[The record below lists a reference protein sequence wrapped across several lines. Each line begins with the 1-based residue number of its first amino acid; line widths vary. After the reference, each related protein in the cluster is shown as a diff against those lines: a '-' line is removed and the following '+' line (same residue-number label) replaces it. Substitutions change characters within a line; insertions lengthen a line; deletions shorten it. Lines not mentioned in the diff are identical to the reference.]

1 MLRNSTVLRAVAAA
15 PIAAEPVRA
24 AVGSGHLPRTA
35 FVLSGGA
42 SLGAAQAGMLQALYE
57 RGIVPDLLVGTSAG
71 ALNAAFVASRP
82 QTAATARD
90 LARIWRGI
98 QREDIFPLRMSAL
111 VSGACGRRDHTV
123 SDCGLRQLVSQHI
136 EFEDLADAAIPVY
149 LVAFDLTEGRELLLG
164 DGPATDAVVASA
176 SIPGVFPAVRM
187 AERRLID
194 GGVVNNTPISHAVEL
209 GAERVYVLPTQ
220 DVRRQGGHVPTSALD
235 AATYGLG
242 LLMESRL
249 RIDIERYSREVELIV
264 LPPPNLAG
272 TQPTS
277 FEHSA
282 RLISKARAGA
292 RAMLGP
298 MAGGEHLRLAS

>member
-1 MLRNSTVLRAVAAA
+1 MTC
-15 PIAAEPVRA
+15 EVRA
-24 AVGSGHLPRTA
+24 HAPAPQFSATPRVGSSNAFGGVGLGTPGIPR
-35 FVLSGGA
+35 
-42 SLGAAQAGMLQALYE
+42 
-57 RGIVPDLLVGTSAG
+57 P
-71 ALNAAFVASRP
+71 SR
-82 QTAATARD
+82 A
-90 LARIWRGI
+90 LARQSTI
-98 QREDIFPLRMSAL
+98 
-111 VSGACGRRDHTV
+111 SGACGRRDHTV

-220 DVRRQGGHVPTSALD
+220 DVRRQGGHVPTSAVD

-264 LPPPNLAG
+264 LPPPHTTR
-272 TQPTS
+272 TQPAS

-282 RLISKARAGA
+282 RLISEARAGA
-292 RAMLGP
+292 RAMLAP
-298 MAGGEHLRLAS
+298 VAGGRHLRLAT

>member
-1 MLRNSTVLRAVAAA
+1 
-15 PIAAEPVRA
+15 
-24 AVGSGHLPRTA
+24 
-35 FVLSGGA
+35 
-42 SLGAAQAGMLQALYE
+42 
-57 RGIVPDLLVGTSAG
+57 
-71 ALNAAFVASRP
+71 
-82 QTAATARD
+82 
-90 LARIWRGI
+90 
-98 QREDIFPLRMSAL
+98 MSAL

-123 SDCGLRQLVSQHI
+123 SNCLLRRLVSQHI

-176 SIPGVFPAVRM
+176 SIPVIFPAVRM

-194 GGVVNNTPISHAVEL
+194 GGVVNNIPISHAVEL

-220 DVRRQGGHVPTSALD
+220 DVRRQGGHVPTSAVD

-264 LPPPNLAG
+264 LPPPNVTG

-282 RLISKARAGA
+282 RLISEARAGA
-292 RAMLGP
+292 RAMLAP
-298 MAGGEHLRLAS
+298 VAGGRHLRLAS

>member
-1 MLRNSTVLRAVAAA
+1 LLRAAA
-15 PIAAEPVRA
+15 
-24 AVGSGHLPRTA
+24 GSVPLPRTA

-57 RGIVPDLLVGTSAG
+57 REIVPDLLVGTSAG

-82 QTAATARD
+82 QTPATARE

-123 SDCGLRQLVSQHI
+123 SNCLLRQLVSQHI

-176 SIPGVFPAVRM
+176 SIPGIFPAVRM

-220 DVRRQGGHVPTSALD
+220 DVRRQGGHVPTSAVD

-264 LPPPNLAG
+264 LPPPSVTG

-282 RLISKARAGA
+282 RLISEARAGA
-292 RAMLGP
+292 RAMLAP
-298 MAGGEHLRLAS
+298 VAGGKHLRLAS

>member
-1 MLRNSTVLRAVAAA
+1 VLRALAA
-15 PIAAEPVRA
+15 PAMTADSTRA
-24 AVGSGHLPRTA
+24 TAGSDHEPRTA

-82 QTAATARD
+82 QTPATASELGRV
-90 LARIWRGI
+90 WRGL

-111 VSGACGRRDHTV
+111 VSGACGRRDHVV
-123 SDCGLRQLVSQHI
+123 SDCGLRQLVSRHI
-136 EFEDLADAAIPVY
+136 EFEDLADAAIPLH
-149 LVAFDLTEGRELLLG
+149 LVAFDLTEGRELLLSG
-164 DGPATDAVVASA
+164 GPATDAVVASA
-176 SIPGVFPAVRM
+176 SIPGVFPPVTM

-194 GGVVNNTPISHAVEL
+194 GGVANNTPISHAIAL

-220 DVRRQGGHVPTSALD
+220 DARRQCGHVPTSALD

-264 LPPPNLAG
+264 LPVPDTTG
-272 TQPTS
+272 IQPTC
-277 FEHSA
+277 FEQSA
-282 RLISKARAGA
+282 RLISGALVGA
-292 RAMLGP
+292 RAMLEP
-298 MAGGEHLRLAS
+298 AAGARHLRLAT